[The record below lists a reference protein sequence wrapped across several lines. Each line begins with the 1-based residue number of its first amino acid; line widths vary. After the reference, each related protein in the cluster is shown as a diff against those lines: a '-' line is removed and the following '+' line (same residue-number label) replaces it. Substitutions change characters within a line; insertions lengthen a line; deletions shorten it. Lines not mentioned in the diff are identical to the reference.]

1 MQNKI
6 RLWTGCLVAIVGAF
20 AISSCKRTYEEPPPT
35 GDPNIVAN
43 TTIKDL
49 KARYT
54 TQGTTIA
61 VTDDVVIEGVVNMD
75 DKSGNYYQQ
84 ISIQDSTGGILIRLA
99 GNNLNTSYPVG
110 R

>member
-1 MQNKI
+1 MQNRMM
-6 RLWTGCLVAIVGAF
+6 RLWPGVFVMMAF
-20 AISSCKRTYEEPPPT
+20 ACAMSSCKRTYEEPPVT

-54 TQGTTIA
+54 TQGTTMA
-61 VTDDVVIEGVVNMD
+61 VTDDVVIEGIVNMD

-84 ISIQDSTGGILIRLA
+84 ISIQDATGGILLRLA
-99 GNNLNTSYPVG
+99 GNNL
-110 R
+110 